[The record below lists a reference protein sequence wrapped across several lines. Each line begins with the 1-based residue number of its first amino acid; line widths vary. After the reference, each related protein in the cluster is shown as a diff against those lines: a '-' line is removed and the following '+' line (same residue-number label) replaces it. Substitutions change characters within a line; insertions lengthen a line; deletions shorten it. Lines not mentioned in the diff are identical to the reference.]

1 MSRIGKA
8 PITVPKG
15 VEVKQSGSSMEVKG
29 PKGTLLQV
37 IPGGIALQIDGGV
50 ITVKR
55 QDDTKQVRSLHGLI
69 RTLIANMVTGVT
81 EGFSKRLEIVGIG
94 YRANLQGKNLQL
106 SLGYSHPI
114 NYAIPDGIEVAVD
127 KQTAITV
134 TGVDKQ
140 KVGQVAAEIRGF
152 KKPEPY
158 KGKGIRYVGEQV
170 RRKAGKAKG

>member
-15 VEVKQSGSSMEVKG
+15 VEVKQAGSTMEVKG
-29 PKGTLLQV
+29 PKGTLSQA

-55 QDDTKQVRSLHGLI
+55 QDDTKHVRSLHGLL
-69 RTLIANMVTGVT
+69 RTLIANMVAGVT

-94 YRANLQGKNLQL
+94 YRANLQGRNLQL

-114 NYAIPDGIEVAVD
+114 NYAIPEGIEVAVD

-140 KVGQVAAEIRGF
+140 KVGQVASEIRSF

>member
-15 VEVKQSGSSMEVKG
+15 VEVKQSGASMEVKG
-29 PKGTLLQV
+29 PKGALSQA
-37 IPGGIALQIDGGV
+37 IPSGIALVIDGGI

-55 QDDTKQVRSLHGLI
+55 ENDTKQVRSLHGLI

-114 NYAIPDGIEVAVD
+114 NYTIPDGIEVAVD

>member
-15 VEVKQSGSSMEVKG
+15 VEVRQSGSTMEVKG
-29 PKGTLLQV
+29 PKGMLAQA
-37 IPGGIALQIDGGV
+37 IPSGIALQIDGSV
-50 ITVKR
+50 VTVKR
-55 QDDTKQVRSLHGLI
+55 QNDTKQVRSLHGLI

-94 YRANLQGKNLQL
+94 YRANLQGRNLQL

-114 NYAIPDGIEVAVD
+114 NYAVPDGIEVAVD

-140 KVGQVAAEIRGF
+140 KVGQVAAEIRSF